1 MDRLATVPKATLFE
15 LRMTVSIWVMY
26 GDGVIAGAARGAGG
40 ERIDGVLLDRRI
52 VCGKESALIVAA
64 STECYSQLPLADAI
78 TRLIDLEYTSVE
90 IAIHAGSSQITPQEV
105 AADLEKAIA
114 TCRDTHR
121 LDIVAYSVL
130 IPETGEEHYRQFG
143 AICRLAKAT
152 KVVTLV
158 IPSAE
163 LGTPF
168 NEEVEHLRRL
178 VAIAQLQ
185 GVRVALRSQ
194 VGRLSEDPDT
204 VVVLCDNVP
213 GLGLGLDPSHY
224 ICGPH
229 RGKNIDK
236 LMKYVY
242 HVHLRDTKKDQL
254 QVRVGQGE
262 IDYGRLITQLEREGY
277 NRALSVHITAMPDI
291 DHMVELRKIRLL
303 LESLL

>member
-1 MDRLATVPKATLFE
+1 MF
-15 LRMTVSIWVMY
+15 
-26 GDGVIAGAARGAGG
+26 
-40 ERIDGVLLDRRI
+40 
-52 VCGKESALIVAA
+52 VAA
-64 STECYSQLPLADAI
+64 STECYGQLPLTDAI
-78 TRLIDLEYTSVE
+78 TRLSDLEYTSVE
-90 IAIHAGSSQITPQEV
+90 IAIHSGSPQMTPEEV
-105 AADLEKAIA
+105 SDDLEKAISK
-114 TCRDTHR
+114 CRDTHR
-121 LDIVAYSVL
+121 LDIVAYSVQ
-130 IPETGEEHYRQFG
+130 IAATGEEHYRQFG

-185 GVRVALRSQ
+185 GVRVALKSQ

-213 GLGLGLDPSHY
+213 GLGLCLDPSHY

-229 RGKNIDK
+229 RAKNIDK

-262 IDYGRLITQLEREGY
+262 VDYGKLIGQLEREGY
-277 NRALSVHITAMPDI
+277 NRALSVHITAMPEV